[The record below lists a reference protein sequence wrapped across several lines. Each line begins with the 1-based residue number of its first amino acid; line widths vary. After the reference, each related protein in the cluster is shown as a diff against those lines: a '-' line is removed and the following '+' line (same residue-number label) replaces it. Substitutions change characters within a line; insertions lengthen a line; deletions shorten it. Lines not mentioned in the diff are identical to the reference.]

1 MYASQ
6 PTISPLRTRNYLPY
20 SPTSKMSQTAILAA
34 IASLKKQMTALENLV
49 AGSTK
54 NLAMLPPLPQS
65 EAEGDAPAPAKP
77 KAKKNLSPERLAYL
91 KSDEHKAKLQ
101 AGLAAYRAKKAA
113 EKAAG
118 GGAAEPAEPAEKHDS
133 SGAYDSG
140 SATSHKR
147 RGPKKLSEMTAEE
160 LEAHKVKVADNKA
173 KRAAKKA
180 EEAAAEE

>member
-1 MYASQ
+1 MYAGQ

-118 GGAAEPAEPAEKHDS
+118 GGAVEPAEPTEKHDS
-133 SGAYDSG
+133 SGASDSG

-160 LEAHKVKVADNKA
+160 REAHDAAVA
-173 KRAAKKA
+173 KRREAKKA
-180 EEAAAEE
+180 ATAEAAE

>member
-1 MYASQ
+1 MYAGQ

-101 AGLAAYRAKKAA
+101 AGLANWRAKMAA

-118 GGAAEPAEPAEKHDS
+118 GGATEPAEPAEKHDS
-133 SGAYDSG
+133 SGASDSG
-140 SATSHKR
+140 SAASHKR

-160 LEAHKVKVADNKA
+160 REAHDAAVA
-173 KRAAKKA
+173 KRREAKKA
-180 EEAAAEE
+180 ATAEAAE

>member
-1 MYASQ
+1 
-6 PTISPLRTRNYLPY
+6 
-20 SPTSKMSQTAILAA
+20 MSQTAILAA

-49 AGSTK
+49 AGSHK

-101 AGLAAYRAKKAA
+101 AGLATYRAKKAA

-118 GGAAEPAEPAEKHDS
+118 GGAAEPAEKHDS
-133 SGAYDSG
+133 SGASDSG
-140 SATSHKR
+140 SAASHKR

-160 LEAHKVKVADNKA
+160 LEAHKVEVADNKA